1 MRKRSDTDPAPRG
14 PESKPEVRDAKTQ
27 PGAREPEVRP
37 DAMTPEP
44 AARNAEAQPGARYA
58 KTQPGAREP
67 EVRPDAMTP
76 EPAARDAEAQPGARY
91 AEAQPGAI
99 REQAEEG
106 RGGRGRREVC
116 YLRRHAWA
124 VGRLLCGAGRWRYSE
139 RCAARCRCS
148 LRCWPFGALASS
160 STEHSAAGNKGGE

>member
-44 AARNAEAQPGARYA
+44 AARDAEAQPGARYA
-58 KTQPGAREP
+58 
-67 EVRPDAMTP
+67 
-76 EPAARDAEAQPGARY
+76 EAQPGARD

-124 VGRLLCGAGRWRYSE
+124 VGRLLCGAG
-139 RCAARCRCS
+139 ALAVLGT
-148 LRCWPFGALASS
+148 LRGEVPLLFALLALWGAGELLYGALRRR
-160 STEHSAAGNKGGE
+160 E

>member
-14 PESKPEVRDAKTQ
+14 PEPKPEVRDAKTQ
-27 PGAREPEVRP
+27 PGAS
-37 DAMTPEP
+37 
-44 AARNAEAQPGARYA
+44 
-58 KTQPGAREP
+58 EP

-76 EPAARDAEAQPGARY
+76 EPAARD

-124 VGRLLCGAGRWRYSE
+124 VGRLLCGAG
-139 RCAARCRCS
+139 ALAVLGT
-148 LRCWPFGALASS
+148 LRGEVPLLFALLALWGAGELLYGALRRR
-160 STEHSAAGNKGGE
+160 E

>member
-44 AARNAEAQPGARYA
+44 AARDAEAQPGARYA
-58 KTQPGAREP
+58 EAQPGAREP

-124 VGRLLCGAGRWRYSE
+124 VGRLLCGAG
-139 RCAARCRCS
+139 ALAVLGT
-148 LRCWPFGALASS
+148 LRGEVPLLFALLALWGAGELLYGALRRR
-160 STEHSAAGNKGGE
+160 E

>member
-14 PESKPEVRDAKTQ
+14 PEPKPEVRD
-27 PGAREPEVRP
+27 
-37 DAMTPEP
+37 
-44 AARNAEAQPGARYA
+44 A

-91 AEAQPGAI
+91 AEVQPGAI

-124 VGRLLCGAGRWRYSE
+124 VGRLLCGAG
-139 RCAARCRCS
+139 ALAVLGT
-148 LRCWPFGALASS
+148 LRGEVPLLFALLALWGAGKLLYGALRRR
-160 STEHSAAGNKGGE
+160 E

>member
-14 PESKPEVRDAKTQ
+14 PEPKPEVRD
-27 PGAREPEVRP
+27 
-37 DAMTPEP
+37 
-44 AARNAEAQPGARYA
+44 A

-76 EPAARDAEAQPGARY
+76 EPAARDAEAQPGA
-91 AEAQPGAI
+91 GI

-116 YLRRHAWA
+116 YLRSHAWA
-124 VGRLLCGAGRWRYSE
+124 VGRLLCGAG
-139 RCAARCRCS
+139 ALAVLGT
-148 LRCWPFGALASS
+148 LRGEVPLLFALLALWGAGELLYGALRRR
-160 STEHSAAGNKGGE
+160 E

>member
-1 MRKRSDTDPAPRG
+1 MRKRSDTDPAARG
-14 PESKPEVRDAKTQ
+14 PEPKPEVRDAKTQ

-44 AARNAEAQPGARYA
+44 AAR
-58 KTQPGAREP
+58 
-67 EVRPDAMTP
+67 D
-76 EPAARDAEAQPGARY
+76 

-124 VGRLLCGAGRWRYSE
+124 VGRLLCGAG
-139 RCAARCRCS
+139 
-148 LRCWPFGALASS
+148 ALASS

>member
-14 PESKPEVRDAKTQ
+14 PEPKPEVRDAKT
-27 PGAREPEVRP
+27 
-37 DAMTPEP
+37 
-44 AARNAEAQPGARYA
+44 
-58 KTQPGAREP
+58 
-67 EVRPDAMTP
+67 
-76 EPAARDAEAQPGARY
+76 QPGARY

-124 VGRLLCGAGRWRYSE
+124 VGRLLCGAG
-139 RCAARCRCS
+139 ALAILGT
-148 LRCWPFGALASS
+148 LRGEVPLLFALLALWGAGELLYGALRRR
-160 STEHSAAGNKGGE
+160 E

>member
-14 PESKPEVRDAKTQ
+14 PEPKPEVRD
-27 PGAREPEVRP
+27 
-37 DAMTPEP
+37 
-44 AARNAEAQPGARYA
+44 A

-76 EPAARDAEAQPGARY
+76 EPAARDAEAQPGA
-91 AEAQPGAI
+91 GI

-124 VGRLLCGAGRWRYSE
+124 VGRLLCGAG
-139 RCAARCRCS
+139 ALAVLGT
-148 LRCWPFGALASS
+148 LRGEVPLLFALLALWGAGELLYGALRRR
-160 STEHSAAGNKGGE
+160 E

>member
-14 PESKPEVRDAKTQ
+14 PEPKPEVRDAKTQ
-27 PGAREPEVRP
+27 PGAREPEI
-37 DAMTPEP
+37 
-44 AARNAEAQPGARYA
+44 
-58 KTQPGAREP
+58 
-67 EVRPDAMTP
+67 RPDAMTP
-76 EPAARDAEAQPGARY
+76 EPAARDAKTQPGARY

-124 VGRLLCGAGRWRYSE
+124 VGRLLCGAG
-139 RCAARCRCS
+139 ALAVLGT
-148 LRCWPFGALASS
+148 LRGEVPLLFALLALWGAGELLYGALRRR
-160 STEHSAAGNKGGE
+160 E

>member
-14 PESKPEVRDAKTQ
+14 PEPKPEARD
-27 PGAREPEVRP
+27 
-37 DAMTPEP
+37 
-44 AARNAEAQPGARYA
+44 A

-76 EPAARDAEAQPGARY
+76 EPAARDAEAQPGARD

-124 VGRLLCGAGRWRYSE
+124 VARLLCGAG
-139 RCAARCRCS
+139 ALAVLGT
-148 LRCWPFGALASS
+148 LRGEVPLLFALLALWGAGELLYGALRRR
-160 STEHSAAGNKGGE
+160 E

>member
-14 PESKPEVRDAKTQ
+14 PEPKPEVRDAKTQ
-27 PGAREPEVRP
+27 PGAREPEI
-37 DAMTPEP
+37 
-44 AARNAEAQPGARYA
+44 
-58 KTQPGAREP
+58 
-67 EVRPDAMTP
+67 RPDAMTP

-91 AEAQPGAI
+91 AEAQPGAGI

-124 VGRLLCGAGRWRYSE
+124 VGRLLCGAG
-139 RCAARCRCS
+139 ALAVLGT
-148 LRCWPFGALASS
+148 LRGEVPLLFALLALWGAGELLYGALRRR
-160 STEHSAAGNKGGE
+160 E

>member
-1 MRKRSDTDPAPRG
+1 MRKRSDTAPAARG
-14 PESKPEVRDAKTQ
+14 PEPKPEVRD
-27 PGAREPEVRP
+27 
-37 DAMTPEP
+37 
-44 AARNAEAQPGARYA
+44 A

-124 VGRLLCGAGRWRYSE
+124 VGRLLCGAG
-139 RCAARCRCS
+139 
-148 LRCWPFGALASS
+148 ALASS

>member
-14 PESKPEVRDAKTQ
+14 PESKPEVRDAKT
-27 PGAREPEVRP
+27 
-37 DAMTPEP
+37 
-44 AARNAEAQPGARYA
+44 
-58 KTQPGAREP
+58 PGAREP

-124 VGRLLCGAGRWRYSE
+124 VGRLLCGAG
-139 RCAARCRCS
+139 ALAVLGT
-148 LRCWPFGALASS
+148 LRGEVPLLFALLALWGAGELLYGALRRR
-160 STEHSAAGNKGGE
+160 E

>member
-14 PESKPEVRDAKTQ
+14 PEPKPEARDAKTQ

-44 AARNAEAQPGARYA
+44 AAR
-58 KTQPGAREP
+58 
-67 EVRPDAMTP
+67 D
-76 EPAARDAEAQPGARY
+76 

-124 VGRLLCGAGRWRYSE
+124 VGRLLCGAG
-139 RCAARCRCS
+139 ALAVLGT
-148 LRCWPFGALASS
+148 LRGEVPLLFALLALWGAGELLYGALRRR
-160 STEHSAAGNKGGE
+160 E

>member
-14 PESKPEVRDAKTQ
+14 PEPKPEVRD
-27 PGAREPEVRP
+27 
-37 DAMTPEP
+37 
-44 AARNAEAQPGARYA
+44 A

-76 EPAARDAEAQPGARY
+76 EPAARDAEAQPGA
-91 AEAQPGAI
+91 GI

-106 RGGRGRREVC
+106 RGGRGRRAVC

-124 VGRLLCGAGRWRYSE
+124 VGRLLCGAGGL
-139 RCAARCRCS
+139 AVLGT
-148 LRCWPFGALASS
+148 LRGEVPLLFALLALWGAGELLYGALRRR
-160 STEHSAAGNKGGE
+160 E

>member
-1 MRKRSDTDPAPRG
+1 MRKRSNTAPAPRG
-14 PESKPEVRDAKTQ
+14 PEPKPEVRDAKTQ

-44 AARNAEAQPGARYA
+44 AARDA
-58 KTQPGAREP
+58 KTQPGARE
-67 EVRPDAMTP
+67 
-76 EPAARDAEAQPGARY
+76 

-124 VGRLLCGAGRWRYSE
+124 VGRLLCGAG
-139 RCAARCRCS
+139 ALAVLGT
-148 LRCWPFGALASS
+148 LRGEVPLLFALLALWGAGELLYGALRRR
-160 STEHSAAGNKGGE
+160 E

>member
-14 PESKPEVRDAKTQ
+14 PEPKPEVRDAKTQ

-44 AARNAEAQPGARYA
+44 AAR
-58 KTQPGAREP
+58 
-67 EVRPDAMTP
+67 D
-76 EPAARDAEAQPGARY
+76 

-124 VGRLLCGAGRWRYSE
+124 VGRLLCGAG
-139 RCAARCRCS
+139 ALAVLGT
-148 LRCWPFGALASS
+148 LRGEVPLLFALLALWGAGELLYGALRRR
-160 STEHSAAGNKGGE
+160 E

>member
-14 PESKPEVRDAKTQ
+14 PEPKPEVRD
-27 PGAREPEVRP
+27 
-37 DAMTPEP
+37 
-44 AARNAEAQPGARYA
+44 A

-76 EPAARDAEAQPGARY
+76 EPAARDAEAQPGARE
-91 AEAQPGAI
+91 AEAQPGAGI

-124 VGRLLCGAGRWRYSE
+124 VGRLLCGAG
-139 RCAARCRCS
+139 ALAVLGT
-148 LRCWPFGALASS
+148 LRGEVPLLFALLALWGAGELLYGALRRR
-160 STEHSAAGNKGGE
+160 E

>member
-14 PESKPEVRDAKTQ
+14 PEPKPEARD
-27 PGAREPEVRP
+27 
-37 DAMTPEP
+37 
-44 AARNAEAQPGARYA
+44 A

-124 VGRLLCGAGRWRYSE
+124 VGLLNFMCGAG
-139 RCAARCRCS
+139 ALAVLGT
-148 LRCWPFGALASS
+148 LRGEVPLLFALLALWGAGELLYGALRRR
-160 STEHSAAGNKGGE
+160 E

>member
-14 PESKPEVRDAKTQ
+14 PEPKPEVRDAKTQ
-27 PGAREPEVRP
+27 PGAREPEI
-37 DAMTPEP
+37 
-44 AARNAEAQPGARYA
+44 
-58 KTQPGAREP
+58 
-67 EVRPDAMTP
+67 RPDAMTP
-76 EPAARDAEAQPGARY
+76 EPAARD

-124 VGRLLCGAGRWRYSE
+124 VGRLLCGAG
-139 RCAARCRCS
+139 ALAVLGT
-148 LRCWPFGALASS
+148 LRGEVPLLFALLALWGAGELLYGALRRR
-160 STEHSAAGNKGGE
+160 E

>member
-14 PESKPEVRDAKTQ
+14 PEPKPEVRD
-27 PGAREPEVRP
+27 
-37 DAMTPEP
+37 
-44 AARNAEAQPGARYA
+44 A

-124 VGRLLCGAGRWRYSE
+124 VGRLLCDA
-139 RCAARCRCS
+139 
-148 LRCWPFGALASS
+148 GALAVLG
-160 STEHSAAGNKGGE
+160 TLRGEVPLLFALLALWGAGELLYGALRRRE

>member
-14 PESKPEVRDAKTQ
+14 PEPKPEVRD
-27 PGAREPEVRP
+27 
-37 DAMTPEP
+37 
-44 AARNAEAQPGARYA
+44 A

-124 VGRLLCGAGRWRYSE
+124 VARLLCGAG
-139 RCAARCRCS
+139 ALAVLGT
-148 LRCWPFGALASS
+148 LRGEVPLLFALLALWGAGELLYGALRRR
-160 STEHSAAGNKGGE
+160 E

>member
-14 PESKPEVRDAKTQ
+14 PEPKPEVRD
-27 PGAREPEVRP
+27 
-37 DAMTPEP
+37 
-44 AARNAEAQPGARYA
+44 A

-76 EPAARDAEAQPGARY
+76 EPAARDAEAQPGAREP
-91 AEAQPGAI
+91 EAQPGAGI

-106 RGGRGRREVC
+106 RGDRGRRAVC

-124 VGRLLCGAGRWRYSE
+124 VGRLLCGAG
-139 RCAARCRCS
+139 ALAVLGT
-148 LRCWPFGALASS
+148 LRGEVPLLFALLALWGAGELLYGALRRR
-160 STEHSAAGNKGGE
+160 E